1 MTVTDDYLDL
11 DDEQDPL
18 LRGDPNEDTD
28 TLRTLRERYKDAK
41 KKAKSAKELGEENQ
55 ALKQKNALL
64 EAGLGEL
71 TEKQRTAL
79 FASHDGDLTPE
90 KLRETAVEIKLAEP
104 PEPKVPAEE
113 QAAHERIAAA
123 AGGAGTAKPGGAE
136 IDAQEVKTWG
146 MDRKAK
152 FRRDHPE
159 AWEGLLRGEKV
170 KRPQGW

>member
-1 MTVTDDYLDL
+1 MTTDFLDIE
-11 DDEQDPL
+11 DDQDEL
-18 LRGDPNEDTD
+18 LHVGDDDSD
-28 TLRTLRERYKDAK
+28 TLRTVRSRYKEAK
-41 KKAKSAKELGEENQ
+41 KVAKSAKATSEENQ
-55 ALKQKNALL
+55 ALKQENALL
-64 EAGLGEL
+64 KAGLGDL

-90 KLRETAVEIKLAEP
+90 KLMETAVEIKLAEP

-113 QAAHERIAAA
+113 QAAHERVAAA

-146 MDRKAK
+146 MDRKAR

-159 AWEGLLRGEKV
+159 EWEGLLRGEKV